1 MSRLLRNLL
10 AFGAVMAA
18 FIVVVHVQP
27 TWAATLTI
35 DLWNIVELEQTIE
48 SQVRKRQ
55 VLDEQFELALQ
66 RCHQRRHI
74 VDDVIAG
81 RTTLRQAAVEFRSL
95 NEGLPA
101 SRWSYNQAYAG
112 KSEGERFC
120 RYVIR
125 LVQTDLSE
133 RTPTLATTKVEKLE
147 QELQALLQ
155 EDGIVHLPAE

>member
-1 MSRLLRNLL
+1 MSKLLRNLL

-27 TWAATLTI
+27 TWAATLTM

-55 VLDEQFELALQ
+55 VLDEQFEFALQ
-66 RCHQRRHI
+66 RCHRRRHI

-81 RTTLRQAAVEFRSL
+81 RTTLLKAAVEFRSL
-95 NEGLPA
+95 NEELPA

-112 KSEGERFC
+112 NSEGERLC

-125 LVQTDLSE
+125 LVLTDLSE
-133 RTPTLATTKVEKLE
+133 RTRTLAATKVEKLE

-155 EDGIVHLPAE
+155 EDGIVHLPSE

>member
-1 MSRLLRNLL
+1 MSKLLRNLL

-18 FIVVVHVQP
+18 FIAVVHVQP
-27 TWAATLTI
+27 TWAATLTL

-48 SQVRKRQ
+48 SQVRKGQ

-66 RCHQRRHI
+66 RCHRRRHI
-74 VDDVIAG
+74 VDDIIAG
-81 RTTLRQAAVEFRSL
+81 RTTLLQAAVEFRSL

-112 KSEGERFC
+112 KSEGERLC

-125 LVQTDLSE
+125 LVQADLSE
-133 RTPTLATTKVEKLE
+133 RTPTLAAAKAEKLE
-147 QELQALLQ
+147 EELHVLLEQ
-155 EDGIVHLPAE
+155 DGIVHLPPD